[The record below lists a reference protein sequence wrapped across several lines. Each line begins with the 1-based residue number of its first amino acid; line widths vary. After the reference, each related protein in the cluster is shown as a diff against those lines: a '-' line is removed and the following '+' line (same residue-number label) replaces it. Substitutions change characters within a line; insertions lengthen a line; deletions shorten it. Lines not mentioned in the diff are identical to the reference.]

1 MFDGGAEVSELIAA
15 GQVASLMGLTGPFSR
30 SVSAVAAQLLL
41 ELGRLPD
48 DEEAR
53 RLSEEQTTKRWPFSL
68 GLRREAR

>member
-1 MFDGGAEVSELIAA
+1 
-15 GQVASLMGLTGPFSR
+15 MGLTGPFSR
-30 SVSAVAAQLLL
+30 SVSAVTAQLLL

-48 DEEAR
+48 DGEAR